1 MAYAGYALESWLPK
15 VNCQALLK
23 QLGKENMN
31 HTVSDFIIRIKNAT
45 LSRRKEISV
54 PFTRVTREIAKVLVR
69 EGFLE
74 DIKEQKIG
82 KRKVLT
88 IKIRYR
94 KRIPV
99 LTDVEIISK
108 PSLRIY
114 SPSKN
119 IADLQRRGMYTMI
132 LSTNEGIMTGNEA
145 YKKKIGGEI
154 FFKIW

>member
-1 MAYAGYALESWLPK
+1 MAYVGYVLENWLPR

-23 QLGKENMN
+23 QVGEGNMN

-54 PFTRVTREIAKVLVR
+54 PFARVSKEIAMVLVK

-74 DIKEQKIG
+74 EVKEQKLG
-82 KRKVLT
+82 KRKVLM
-88 IKIRYR
+88 IKIKYR

-108 PSLRIY
+108 PSLRVY

-132 LSTNEGIMTGNEA
+132 LSTNKGIMTGNEA
-145 YKKKIGGEI
+145 YRKKIGGEI